1 MALLARY
8 GAVLRH
14 PGARAAFTTSLLGR
28 VSLGMTGLATLLLVR
43 QSTGS
48 YAWAGAIAGLYAL
61 AFAAGAPGR
70 ARSADRRGPVRV
82 LLRCSVV
89 HPLALGLLV
98 VLAERHTAPV
108 LLALPAMAAG
118 LSVPPLGAVM
128 RALWASW
135 LGEQELTTAYS
146 MEAVA
151 VELCF
156 IIGPALT
163 AFLVAATGPSAAVL
177 TGAALV
183 LLGGPGLALSAGAR
197 GMRPHPDRV
206 GSLAGP
212 LVSPAVRALLLTVFW
227 IGVAFGAVEATM
239 PAFAHQHGSTTA
251 TAGVLL
257 AVWSVGSMAG
267 GLVYGGLTLRRP
279 HREQLPWLVG
289 ALSLGTVLPLLAGG
303 PLAMGIA
310 LLLYGTA
317 IAPFSTVNS
326 VLLGA
331 AAPTGTTT
339 EAFAWNGSMIFG
351 GAALGTATA
360 GWLVEHV
367 STTAALAVVP
377 VAGGLTLASSLW
389 GLHRIAAPP
398 TVVGL
403 MQD

>member
-8 GAVLRH
+8 GSVLRV
-14 PGARAAFTTSLLGR
+14 PGARAAFSASLLGR
-28 VSLGMTGLATLLLVR
+28 LSLGMTGLATLLLVR

-48 YAWAGAIAGLYAL
+48 YAAAGAIAGLYAL

-89 HPLALGLLV
+89 HPVALVVLV
-98 VLAERHTAPV
+98 VLAARHAPA
-108 LLALPAMAAG
+108 LALALPAVAAG
-118 LSVPPLGAVM
+118 LTVPPLGAVM

-135 LGEQELTTAYS
+135 LGAEDLTTAYS

-156 IIGPALT
+156 VIGPALT

-177 TGAALV
+177 TGAGLV
-183 LLGGPGLALSAGAR
+183 LLGGPALALSPGSRA
-197 GMRPHPDRV
+197 MRPHPDRV
-206 GSLAGP
+206 GLLAGP
-212 LVSPAVRALLLTVFW
+212 LVSPAVRALLVTVFW
-227 IGVAFGAVEATM
+227 IGTVFGAIEAAM
-239 PAFAHQHGSTTA
+239 PAFAHEHGRTTM
-251 TAGVLL
+251 TAGILL

-267 GLVYGGLTLRRP
+267 GLVYGGLSLRRP
-279 HREQLPWLVG
+279 HAQQ
-289 ALSLGTVLPLLAGG
+289 LPLLVAALSVGTLL
-303 PLAMGIA
+303 PVLAWSPVPMGVA
-310 LLLYGTA
+310 LFVFGTT

-331 AAPTGTTT
+331 AAPQGTTT

-377 VAGGLTLASSLW
+377 VAGALTLASSLW
-389 GLHRIAAPP
+389 GLRRLH
-398 TVVGL
+398 GL
-403 MQD
+403 VPA